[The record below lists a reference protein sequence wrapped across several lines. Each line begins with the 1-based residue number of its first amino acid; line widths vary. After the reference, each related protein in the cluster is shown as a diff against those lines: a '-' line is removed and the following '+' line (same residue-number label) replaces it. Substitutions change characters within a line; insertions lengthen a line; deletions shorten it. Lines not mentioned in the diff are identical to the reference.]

1 MTRRMIRILFI
12 LTAVAGLSLSGPGI
26 PSASACPMCKAAT
39 EEDDL
44 QPMAYMYSILF
55 MLGVPGTLG
64 IGMVAG
70 LVVLGRKEAQ
80 AMEDAGM
87 DASTSSMS

>member
-1 MTRRMIRILFI
+1 MKNRILRSLLI
-12 LTAVAGLSLSGPGI
+12 LIAVAGLCLSGPGVQ
-26 PSASACPMCKAAT
+26 SASACPMCKAAT
-39 EEDDL
+39 EADDL
-44 QPMAYMYSILF
+44 KPMAYMYSILF

-64 IGMVAG
+64 IGMVVG

-87 DASTSSMS
+87 DASTSSMT